1 MKAAKIAMILVGILS
16 LIFWVR
22 SDYGDLGSLVKTLP
36 FCGGHKPSF
45 YDVGAVALIALLFS
59 GLSRLKRSERREDD
73 TSDVD
78 YEYDDDGDGWEGDE
92 DQEDKDQEDE
102 RDDY

>member
-1 MKAAKIAMILVGILS
+1 MKAAQIALILIVIFS

-22 SDYGDLGSLVKTLP
+22 ADNDDLGNLVKILP

-45 YDVGAVALIALLFS
+45 YDVGAMALIALLCW
-59 GLSRLKRSERREDD
+59 GLSRLKGASRTEDD
-73 TSDVD
+73 SSADN
-78 YEYDDDGDGWEGDE
+78 YEYDVDGDGWEE
-92 DQEDKDQEDE
+92 AQDQDDE